1 MLRFREQVEHQRG
14 AADVDGS
21 VFLDFV
27 HRLPGAGLGGQMN
40 HGVLSLEGPQPVAAV
55 GHAAAQE
62 AYPVAEA
69 AIKRGGPLGVLAVN
83 LGRQAVEHGDFVSLI
98 GELER
103 EPMKPA
109 PPVIR
114 MFFIITD

>member
-1 MLRFREQVEHQRG
+1 
-14 AADVDGS
+14 
-21 VFLDFV
+21 
-27 HRLPGAGLGGQMN
+27 MN

-103 EPMKPA
+103 DVRADEA
-109 PPVIR
+109 RAARDQNVFHNYR
-114 MFFIITD
+114 LVFEGRLSF